1 MSIREKVISDES
13 IIKQVLNGNINV
25 FEELI
30 TRYQGYVLSIVA
42 KHSPAEKAEEI
53 AQEVF
58 IRAYKSLN
66 KIKKAGSFKSW
77 LSAIAVR
84 SCYDYWRKH
93 YRSREILISEL
104 SSKQKD
110 WFDRAISDRSEE
122 TWEKEDR
129 QKEAKQ
135 VLDWLLTRLN
145 AAERIVIELVYI
157 EGFSIEETSKL
168 LGWSSAKVKV
178 RAFRARQKLQRL
190 IKGKGN
196 KDGLQK
202 PQS

>member
-1 MSIREKVISDES
+1 MSVREKDISDDS
-13 IIKQVLNGNINV
+13 IIKQVLDGNINA

-42 KHSPAEKAEEI
+42 KHAQPEKVEEI

-58 IRAYKSLN
+58 ILAYKSLN

-93 YRSREILISEL
+93 YRSREIPISEL
-104 SSKQKD
+104 SIKQKGWLD
-110 WFDRAISDRSEE
+110 KAISDRSDEI
-122 TWEKEDR
+122 WEKEDR

-145 AAERIVIELVYI
+145 EAEGMVIKLVYI
-157 EGFSIEETSKL
+157 EGLSVEEASKL

-178 RAFRARQKLQRL
+178 RSFRARQKLQRL
-190 IKGKGN
+190 LKEKGS
-196 KDGLQK
+196 KDGLHK
-202 PQS
+202 TQS